1 MNKKFIGI
9 EIGGTKLQFVVAD
22 LDLKNQEKTKLYID
36 KSQGAFGIQNHIKTV
51 ITNLLAKYPLA
62 GIGIGFG
69 GPVNWETGDIITSHQ
84 ISGWSEFN
92 LTQWLH
98 NLTGVPVIMDN
109 DANIAALG
117 EAKHG
122 AGKDYKRVFYI
133 TLGSGAGG
141 GFVIDGAIYHGKYP
155 GEAEIG
161 HIRLE
166 PGGPTL
172 ENTCSGWAVD
182 HKVWKA
188 IRREPESLL
197 AQLAGKN
204 TSGEAR
210 FLIEALHGNDTT
222 AMDLINETG
231 AALGFGLSHVA
242 HLFHPDIIII
252 GGGLSFLG
260 DFLLKPTQA
269 ALSEN
274 LMKAFLPG
282 PEVVLSRLKEDAV
295 PIGALQLIQQHHL
308 SLKNQF

>member
-9 EIGGTKLQFVVAD
+9 EIGGTKLQFMVAD
-22 LDLKNQEKTKLYID
+22 QDLKNQEKTKYHID
-36 KSQGAFGIQNHIKTV
+36 RTQGASGIQNQIKEA
-51 ITNLLAKYPLA
+51 ITSLAAEYPLA

-69 GPVNWETGDIITSHQ
+69 GPVNWETGEIVTSHQ
-84 ISGWSEFN
+84 ISGWTDFN
-92 LTQWLH
+92 LTHWLH
-98 NLTGVPVIMDN
+98 DLTGVPVKMDN

-141 GFVIDGAIYHGKYP
+141 GFVVDGSIYHGKYP

-161 HIRLE
+161 HIRLK

-172 ENTCSGWAVD
+172 EDCCSGWAVD
-182 HKVWKA
+182 RQVWKA
-188 IRREPESLL
+188 IQREPESLL

-204 TSGEAR
+204 PSGEAR
-210 FLIEALHGNDTT
+210 FLVDALRGNDKTALDLVNET
-222 AMDLINETG
+222 AM
-231 AALGFGLSHVA
+231 ALGFGLSHVV

-269 ALSEN
+269 ALAN
-274 LMKAFLPG
+274 NIMKAFLPG
-282 PEVVLSRLKEDAV
+282 PELVLSQLKEDAV
-295 PIGALQLIQQHHL
+295 PIGALQLIQQHDL
-308 SLKNQF
+308 SINQ